1 MSSERNGSLRKSFF
15 SRFKS
20 RSRDNLAEKPPVA
33 AKNETV
39 GTIAKHTSKYEFV
52 ARQLNDAVNDVNTES
67 IIQNSKLAATKVM
80 KTFN

>member
-1 MSSERNGSLRKSFF
+1 M
-15 SRFKS
+15 
-20 RSRDNLAEKPPVA
+20 A

-67 IIQNSKLAATKVM
+67 NIQNSKLAATKVM